1 MLSPL
6 SNLRNSRWRP
16 RWPPLHINDHN
27 SLPVHH
33 RKVIFVSIPRF
44 QGSSYQLKLSIMLI
58 SYYIMAISKMAAK
71 MAAVTQK
78 LAYLLNYL
86 IQISREGVYHWLFWR
101 HIYLYQIKVHIL
113 MMSSRNPRWL
123 PVYKHWYI
131 FYTILSWE
139 KYEKVNDYRC
149 YIITSVL

>member
-27 SLPVHH
+27 CLPVHH

-44 QGSSYQLKLSIMLI
+44 QGSSYQLELSIMLI
-58 SYYIMAISKMAAK
+58 SYYIMVISKMAAK

-86 IQISREGVYHWLFWR
+86 LQISREGVYHWLFWR
-101 HIYLYQIKVHIL
+101 HIYLYQIKHYIL

-123 PVYKHWYI
+123 PIYKHWYI
-131 FYTILSWE
+131 LYTIQFWG

-149 YIITSVL
+149 YIITNVL